1 MEAKLATTKDIIQ
14 SIIDACKELDHAIY
28 EDSKNQKFS
37 DSEALQDIS
46 DMHFAKSE
54 VTRLFA
60 LMQEHAV
67 EAVGY
72 TAAPI
77 AVEGATI
84 EIKSGSSRKAW
95 DHQSLA
101 RDVAQRIYE
110 SSIDMDTGEVHK
122 NPREMMEEML
132 KYGAVSYWRV
142 TALKDLNIDPDEY
155 CEVSPPK
162 SSLIVRR
169 QK

>member
-1 MEAKLATTKDIIQ
+1 MEAKLATKDIIKT
-14 SIIDACKELDHAIY
+14 ILDACRELDNALY
-28 EDSKNQKFS
+28 EDSKTKDFS
-37 DSEALQDIS
+37 NPDALQDIS
-46 DMHFAKSE
+46 DMHLVKAE
-54 VTRLFA
+54 VARLFA
-60 LMQEHAV
+60 VMQDQAV

-77 AVEGATI
+77 SVEGASI

-95 DHQSLA
+95 DHASLA
-101 RDVAQRIYE
+101 KDVAQRIYE
-110 SSIDMDTGEVHK
+110 SAIDIDTGEIKK
-122 NPREMMEEML
+122 NPKQMMEEML

-162 SSLIVRR
+162 SSVIVRR